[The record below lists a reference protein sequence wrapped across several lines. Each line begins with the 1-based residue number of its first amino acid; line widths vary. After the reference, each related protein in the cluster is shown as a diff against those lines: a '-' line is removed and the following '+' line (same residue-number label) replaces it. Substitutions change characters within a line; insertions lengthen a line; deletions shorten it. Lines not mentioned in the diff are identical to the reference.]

1 MKEMS
6 PSVITELIC
15 LTSEIIDYVAHCFAK
30 HGVELCLK
38 FCLQF
43 LSNRE
48 AARLSWKCVNVFT
61 DTSGNDEKAG
71 NLQEKLLKTA
81 RVPYGK
87 KIETDTMTLKGKSF
101 LEEDISNTCL

>member
-6 PSVITELIC
+6 TSVITELIC

-30 HGVELCLK
+30 HGVEFCLK

-48 AARLSWKCVNVFT
+48 AAHLSWKCV
-61 DTSGNDEKAG
+61 NDEKAG

-87 KIETDTMTLKGKSF
+87 KKYKLIQ
-101 LEEDISNTCL
+101 